1 MSALPLLGPKR
12 RIPKWSRLALGA
24 VLSVLLLASLFGQ
37 QPLPQPSGFIND
49 YAGVLDQRIRASLEA
64 LAQDLQ
70 AKTRAEV
77 AVAVLQTL
85 GGESLEDYA
94 NRVAE
99 HWGVGDEADRGVL
112 LLLAIEE
119 RRLRIEVGYGLE
131 GVIPDG
137 VAGEIR
143 DGMTPYLRQG
153 NYNGAVAFGVSAVA
167 TIVARDSGVTLSGQP
182 ARSSG
187 RQRSRGRGSWLP
199 LLILAPLLLT
209 RRRRVG
215 GAWRGG
221 ADDYRL
227 DARRNVRGNGGR
239 ICWKK
244 SRGRRLRRLRGRWLR
259 GRRRLRRGG
268 RPRDAGYATIARRT
282 RSAPFRRPR

>member
-1 MSALPLLGPKR
+1 MSALPLLGSKR
-12 RIPKWSRLALGA
+12 RIPKRSKLAFGA
-24 VLSVLLLASLFGQ
+24 VVSALLLASLFGQ
-37 QPLPQPSGFIND
+37 QPLPEPSGFIND

-77 AVAVLQTL
+77 AVAVLQSL
-85 GGESLEDYA
+85 GGESLEDYT

-99 HWGVGDEADRGVL
+99 HWGVGDQADRGVL

-137 VAGEIR
+137 LAGEIR

-167 TIVARDSGVTLSGQP
+167 TVVARDSGVTLSGQP
-182 ARSSG
+182 ARSSR
-187 RQRSRGRGSWLP
+187 RQRSRGPGGWLP
-199 LLILAPLLLT
+199 LLIFAPLLLT

-221 ADDYRL
+221 PMTTAWML
-227 DARRNVRGNGGR
+227 AGMSGGMA
-239 ICWKK
+239 
-244 SRGRRLRRLRGRWLR
+244 G
-259 GRRRLRRGG
+259 
-268 RPRDAGYATIARRT
+268 GYAG
-282 RSAPFRRPR
+282 RSLGGGGFGGFGGGGFGGGGASGGW